1 VLRTEHSIR
10 WAPRIPRTKR
20 QYADFQ
26 ECEARSERDCLLTIS
41 HVLQC
46 PIVYQIHPKRRP
58 LNCHRRK
65 KLRLS
70 GRSSKLTHQK
80 LHRKRDAIPVI
91 LSDNLRETVLL
102 DCTVSNT
109 NLMSHA
115 ANIYL
120 RWTCVKGKLRKNPYQ
135 NHCVSTACLP
145 ACFLISHIAT
155 IIC

>member
-1 VLRTEHSIR
+1 MLRTEHIIG
-10 WAPRIPRTKR
+10 WAPRIPRTRR

-46 PIVYQIHPKRRP
+46 TIVYRIQPKRRP
-58 LNCHRRK
+58 LNCHRRR

-80 LHRKRDAIPVI
+80 LLRKRDAIPVI

-109 NLMSHA
+109 NLISHA
-115 ANIYL
+115 TNTYL
-120 RWTCVKGKLRKNPYQ
+120 RRTCAKGKIRKNPFQ
-135 NHCVSTACLP
+135 KHCVSTACLL
-145 ACFLISHIAT
+145 ACFLISHIAAR
-155 IIC
+155 IC